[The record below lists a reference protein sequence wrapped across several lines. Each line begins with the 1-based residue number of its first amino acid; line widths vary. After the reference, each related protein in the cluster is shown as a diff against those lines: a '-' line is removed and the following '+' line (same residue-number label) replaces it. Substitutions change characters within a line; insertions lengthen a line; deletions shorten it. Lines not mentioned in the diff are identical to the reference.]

1 MTVDISKL
9 TPNSHGSFSWD
20 DPADTVIVQGRS
32 YGWSFTPDDE
42 NYDKLTGSTVP
53 WAKSSSGST
62 GGGGS
67 SSGGNSSVTVPV
79 SSGKSA
85 VTVDASVSGST
96 ASVKISDRQI
106 ESVASGGGNVT
117 VDVSGLKNVDSAK
130 LPSSVIGKTEQ
141 SGAGLT
147 VALPTGSVALD
158 SKALASIGTGRD
170 VTVSVQQAALSAA
183 QRSAVGALAQVAVV
197 VDVNVVVG
205 TVKQSGFGGGR
216 LTVSIPYALKSGED
230 PAKLAV
236 WFIRDDGTIENKG
249 GSYDAK
255 AGAFVFTTEHLS
267 QYLLV
272 NTGSALTFTDVPATA
287 YYAGAVAWA
296 VENGVT
302 TGTKDGAFSP
312 NAACTRAQIVTFLYR
327 SAK

>member
-1 MTVDISKL
+1 M
-9 TPNSHGSFSWD
+9 
-20 DPADTVIVQGRS
+20 
-32 YGWSFTPDDE
+32 
-42 NYDKLTGSTVP
+42 
-53 WAKSSSGST
+53 
-62 GGGGS
+62 
-67 SSGGNSSVTVPV
+67 
-79 SSGKSA
+79 
-85 VTVDASVSGST
+85 TVDASVSGST

-130 LPSSVIGKTEQ
+130 LPSSVIGRTEQ

-147 VALPTGSVALD
+147 VAPPTGSV
-158 SKALASIGTGRD
+158 ALASIGTGRD

-197 VDVNVVVG
+197 VDVNVVVSSI
-205 TVKQSGFGGGR
+205 KQSGFGGGR
-216 LTVSIPYALKSGED
+216 LTVSIPYVLKSGED